1 MLPEPAPHQ
10 ARSSPPPEPSLTQ
23 TQVWRYA
30 SVGLVTASASL
41 PLYLLVPHLYAQ
53 TLGASLT
60 AVGLILMA
68 VRLLD
73 AWTDPWFGRLI
84 DQTKG
89 PRFQVWIRPALVGL
103 VIGFVALFLPP
114 AGLLSDA
121 ALLIYL
127 AVSASLISLANGVV
141 TVAHQAWPVQ
151 WQPAAH
157 QLPEQVRLVSAREWL
172 ILVGVIVSSAL
183 AAGDQRIALCA
194 VLVGSAGLSF
204 WLIRGLPGQH
214 TDHRSVGIAQPVRQ
228 ARPMSH
234 QMVRLLTMLTVN
246 ALASA
251 IPTTLFL
258 FFVSD
263 YFAASRTAASMLLL
277 AYFVSALVGIVLWQ
291 RPLARLVPSRIMTT
305 AMAMG
310 CLSFVWVL
318 LLPNDGLIGFT
329 IVCVLTGLALGA
341 ELICPTLL
349 IGQQLQAMP
358 QTQGASQ
365 SATIFGRWQLLAKCS
380 LAAAAGLCLPGLALL
395 GYQPGTSEGLQGLL
409 WVYAGLPC
417 LLKLVAIGLQSKIP
431 NTPSPQTREEPL
443 R

>member
-1 MLPEPAPHQ
+1 MPPEPAPKQ
-10 ARSSPPPEPSLTQ
+10 ALSPLPAERLLTQ

-30 SVGLVTASASL
+30 SVGLVTAAASL

-53 TLGASLT
+53 TFGASLT

-89 PRFQVWIRPALVGL
+89 PRFQVWIRPALVIL
-103 VIGFVALFLPP
+103 VIGFLALFLPP
-114 AGLLSDA
+114 AGLLSET

-151 WQPAAH
+151 WKPDAH
-157 QLPEQVRLVSAREWL
+157 QLPEQLQLVSAREWL

-183 AAGDQRIALCA
+183 AAGDQRVALCA
-194 VLVGSAGLSF
+194 VLFGAAGLSF
-204 WLIRGLPGQH
+204 WLIRGLPGQDS
-214 TDHRSVGIAQPVRQ
+214 DHGSVGV
-228 ARPMSH
+228 ARPLGQASPMPH

-251 IPTTLFL
+251 IPATLFL

-263 YFAASRTAASMLLL
+263 YFAASRTTASVLLL
-277 AYFVSALVGIVLWQ
+277 TYFGSALVGIVLWQ
-291 RPLARLVPSRIMTT
+291 RPLTRLGPSRIMTT

-318 LLPNDGLIGFT
+318 LLPNDGLIGFA

-341 ELICPTLL
+341 ELICPALL
-349 IGQQLQAMP
+349 LGQQLQATP
-358 QTQGASQ
+358 QTLGASQ

-431 NTPSPQTREEPL
+431 NTTSPQTREEPL